1 MNTDPTGDSDTT
13 ETPKKHSGGARWLG
27 RLAGLFLLVLAL
39 AVGLF
44 AGSFLRFTRNIMALE
59 PPRKIAEADGIVVLT
74 GGRQRIERA
83 LDLLDEGTA
92 GRLLISGV
100 NPATTSR
107 QIQTLTHSE
116 PALFECCVD
125 IGHDAIDTIG
135 NANEA
140 ALWVKEHGY
149 RDVIV
154 VTSNY
159 HMPRSLLELRRV
171 DAETNFIPYPVVA
184 TDLRNLQWLQHPAAL
199 RMVAAEYL
207 KYLAARYRLAPGSSA
222 RNGLR
227 SSETKQMADNPV
239 AAEAGRSN

>member
-1 MNTDPTGDSDTT
+1 MNTDPTGDSATT
-13 ETPKKHSGGARWLG
+13 EPPKKHSGGARWLG
-27 RLAGLFLLVLAL
+27 RLAGLILLVLAL

-44 AGSFLRFTRNIMALE
+44 AGSFLRFSRDIIELE
-59 PPRKIAEADGIVVLT
+59 PPRTIARADGIVVLT

-83 LDLLDEGTA
+83 LELLDEGTA
-92 GRLLISGV
+92 DHLLISGV

-116 PALFECCVD
+116 PTLFECCVD

-149 RDVIV
+149 GDVIV

-171 DAETNFIPYPVVA
+171 DPGTNFIPYPVVT
-184 TDLRNLQWLQHPAAL
+184 TDLRNLQWLQHPASL
-199 RMVAAEYL
+199 RMLAAEYL
-207 KYLAARYRLAPGSSA
+207 KYLAARYRLTPGGGA
-222 RNGLR
+222 RDGLR
-227 SSETKQMADNPV
+227 SSTTEQMADNPD
-239 AAEAGRSN
+239 ATEAGRSN